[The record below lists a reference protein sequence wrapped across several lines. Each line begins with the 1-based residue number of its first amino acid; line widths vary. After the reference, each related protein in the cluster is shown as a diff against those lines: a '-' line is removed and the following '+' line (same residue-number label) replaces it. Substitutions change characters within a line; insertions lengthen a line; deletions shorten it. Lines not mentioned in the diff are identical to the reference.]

1 MIPHLR
7 YWYYLFLT
15 YFLLTCKIANKL
27 FFWRWVYST
36 QEVLPL
42 PKKVCPSFY
51 TEKGASWHGMGGILW
66 KSPRYK
72 KAFTKKTGFRDREV
86 LLSTVNFTGTYVGI
100 IQMTFLFLHSR
111 LSVKF
116 TYWPFHG
123 SPLLSL
129 IYFLP
134 YSVDATQIWRR
145 FSTFGRTRSALW
157 STSL

>member
-27 FFWRWVYST
+27 FFL
-36 QEVLPL
+36 EVGILYPRSS
-42 PKKVCPSFY
+42 KKFCPPFY

-116 TYWPFHG
+116 TFIVIDG
-123 SPLLSL
+123 FSLLPAPAELSESL
-129 IYFLP
+129 CHS
-134 YSVDATQIWRR
+134 YSITKPI
-145 FSTFGRTRSALW
+145 TF
-157 STSL
+157 